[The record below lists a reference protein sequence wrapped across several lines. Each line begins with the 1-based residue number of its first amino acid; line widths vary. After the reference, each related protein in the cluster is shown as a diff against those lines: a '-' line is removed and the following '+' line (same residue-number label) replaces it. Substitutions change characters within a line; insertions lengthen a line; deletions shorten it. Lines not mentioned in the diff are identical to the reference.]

1 VLPPDNAQETAG
13 SGQLPTPSGEGPRQ
27 PAGGDIGTN
36 VAGRGDP
43 GGGADGIAGAGS
55 GGRTDADEAGTGA
68 VSGGSGAA
76 TDGNGAAGEPSTM
89 TLPAPGAS
97 EAGAKVA
104 GQGTAGGRGRWGA
117 LSATGRALSRAT
129 AAGRV
134 GVAAVTGRT
143 RRTKQPSLAGDQPV
157 KIRSADIAG
166 TVLARLTVLPAVLML
181 AWLILGV
188 PLLLAGHFLP
198 VPVTVISVCLAA
210 AVTVIG
216 LRVVPASWPRLMSGG
231 RKSEP
236 GWTLWFGLLATVAV
250 VAGITGWQ
258 LTESTQAVIVLR
270 DQGTYLQTGYWIA
283 QHGSLPIPQMLS
295 AFGPFHAG
303 LNFTSTGFG
312 VRGTSIYPAVLPGLP
327 MLLAGGFWVHGI
339 TGALATGP
347 LLGGLATLTFA
358 GLVGRLVGPQWAP
371 AGALILGLSLPQQYV
386 GRTSLSETALQ
397 IMIFGGLCLVADS
410 LALRGTGP
418 VPAVRTADAPEAR
431 SARARLVIA
440 WQLAAP
446 SRWPSWLTP
455 QRVLAALAGLVL
467 SFGLVISLDALVCLL
482 VVIPFG
488 AALLGGRRP
497 QAAPFLSGLAVGLS
511 YGILCLY
518 LLDRPLLDT
527 VGHTV
532 ALACLAAV
540 WLAAAS
546 IVAFQ
551 LPRVS
556 RVRTAVP
563 PALARWPLRWLPE
576 AGALLVVAALIG
588 FVVRP
593 YVQKVHGHPGPGVY
607 NAIKALQQMESL
619 QIDPTRTY
627 AEQTLYWVIW
637 YVGLPTVLL
646 GVFALAVVVR
656 RCLRAL
662 LTWRDPTGVWR
673 IWGLPL
679 AMICAGS
686 LAVLWAPDIVPD
698 QPWASRRLIV
708 IAIPGLILCA
718 LWAAASLGRRA
729 RDRGAGRV
737 TAAVA
742 GLFCV
747 AAMLVPTVSTT
758 FGLGL
763 SHSNKTG
770 ALKPVVHG
778 LALTRTGAG
787 QVGAVS
793 QLCASIPRNVSVV
806 IIDYPTAQEFSQVIR
821 GMCGVPVAWM
831 ADQPISAVEGV
842 IGAIA
847 AVGRQPLLMAGS
859 ERLLVSFGGSPVRV
873 LDLATTQD
881 PRDLTQL
888 PTSLQPVRYQVW
900 MTEPVPAGSGA

>member
-1 VLPPDNAQETAG
+1 MLPPDNAQGTAG
-13 SGQLPTPSGEGPRQ
+13 AGQQPTPSGEGPRP
-27 PAGGDIGTN
+27 PAGGDIGTDMAGHAEPGAGADGTAG
-36 VAGRGDP
+36 AGRG
-43 GGGADGIAGAGS
+43 
-55 GGRTDADEAGTGA
+55 GRSDATEAGTGS
-68 VSGGSGAA
+68 VSGGSGAI
-76 TDGNGAAGEPSTM
+76 TDGNGAAAEPSTM
-89 TLPAPGAS
+89 TLAAPAAG
-97 EAGAKVA
+97 EAGVKAG
-104 GQGTAGGRGRWGA
+104 GQGIAGGRGRWST
-117 LSATGRALSRAT
+117 LSATGRALSRAA
-129 AAGRV
+129 AAGGA
-134 GVAAVTGRT
+134 GVAAALGRT
-143 RRTKQPSLAGDQPV
+143 RRTKQASVPGDQPA

-166 TVLARLTVLPAVLML
+166 TVLARLTVLPAVLVL
-181 AWLILGV
+181 AWLIPGV
-188 PLLLAGHFLP
+188 PLLLAGHFRP
-198 VPVTVISVCLAA
+198 IPVTLISVSLAA
-210 AVTVIG
+210 AIMVIG
-216 LRVVPASWPRLMSGG
+216 LRVVPASWPRLMSG
-231 RKSEP
+231 RTTEP

-250 VAGITGWQ
+250 VAGLTGWQ
-258 LTESTQAVIVLR
+258 LTESSQAVIVLR

-283 QHGSLPIPQMLS
+283 QHGSLPIPQTLS

-303 LNFTSTGFG
+303 LNFASTGFG

-327 MLLAGGFWVHGI
+327 LLLAGGFWVHGI

-397 IMIFGGLCLVADS
+397 IMIFGGLCLMADS

-418 VPAVRTADAPEAR
+418 VPAVRTADAPETR
-431 SARARLVIA
+431 SARARLAIA

-446 SRWPSWLTP
+446 PRWPSWLTP

-482 VVIPFG
+482 VVIPFS
-488 AALLGGRRP
+488 AVLLAGRRP
-497 QAAPFLSGLAVGLS
+497 QAAPFLSGLVVGLC

-532 ALACLAAV
+532 ALAGLAAV
-540 WLAAAS
+540 VLAAAS

-551 LPRVS
+551 LPRVGW
-556 RVRTAVP
+556 VRRAVP
-563 PALARWPLRWLPE
+563 RALARWPLRWLPE

-607 NAIKALQQMESL
+607 HAIKALQQLDSL

-646 GVFALAVVVR
+646 GAFALAVVVR

-686 LAVLWAPDIVPD
+686 VAALWAPDIVPD

-708 IAIPGLILCA
+708 IAIPGLILSA
-718 LWAAASLGRRA
+718 LWAAAWLGRRA
-729 RDRGAGRV
+729 RDRGARPV

-742 GLFCV
+742 GLFCA

-758 FGLGL
+758 FGVGL
-763 SHSNKTG
+763 SHSSKTG
-770 ALKPVVHG
+770 ALKPVVRG
-778 LALTRTGAG
+778 LALTRSGAG

-806 IIDYPTAQEFSQVIR
+806 IIDYPTGQEFSQVIR

-831 ADQPISAVEGV
+831 ADQPVSAVESV

-847 AVGRQPLLMAGS
+847 AAGRQPLLIAGS
-859 ERLLVSFGGSPVRV
+859 ERQLLSFGGSPVRV
-873 LDLATTQD
+873 LDLATSQD

-888 PTSLQPVRYQVW
+888 PTSLQPVRYQIW
-900 MTEPVPAGSGA
+900 MTEPVPAGSGT